1 MFLNTVLYA
10 VLHFL
15 VDLVC
20 AWAMFSFYIE
30 GNYENLLIYNFCAF
44 ALQMP
49 FGTLLDLLKD
59 RMRRLPATVAA
70 LGAMITVVGSLMHP
84 AVLGIGNALFH
95 VGGGVDVMEE
105 DIMTHK
111 KGKALGLFVAPG
123 AIGLYVG
130 TLISKG
136 FQNMTVPICSA
147 LCMAVLLYLLFRFGN
162 EPKRQ
167 MQEAE
172 APGWGNGIPI
182 FCCFLVV
189 VLRSWVGLAVSFQ
202 WKAFASFAALAV
214 FAAAAGKFCGGLLAA
229 RFGIRS
235 TAAVSLLLAAVC
247 YLAADIPMFGIAA
260 VFLFNMSMPLTL
272 WLVGKM
278 LPHLA
283 GFSFGLLTFGLFL
296 GFLPVYAQVQVPISG
311 AITGALGSVISC
323 VLLIIGGKA
332 AKYDEIPA

>member
-1 MFLNTVLYA
+1 MFLNTLLYA
-10 VLHFL
+10 ALHFW
-15 VDLVC
+15 VDFVC

-70 LGAMITVVGSLMHP
+70 FGAIITVVASLISP
-84 AVLGIGNALFH
+84 AILGVGNALFH

-105 DIMTHK
+105 DLVTHK
-111 KGKALGLFVAPG
+111 KGKNLGLFVAPG
-123 AIGLYVG
+123 AIGVYVG
-130 TLISKG
+130 TLLSRDI
-136 FQNMTVPICSA
+136 QNMTLLICSA
-147 LCMAVLLYLLFRFGN
+147 LCMIVLLYLLLRFGN
-162 EPKRQ
+162 EPGRPEQ
-167 MQEAE
+167 DAE
-172 APGWGNGIPI
+172 TPERRIAIPVL
-182 FCCFLVV
+182 CCFLVV
-189 VLRSWVGLAVSFQ
+189 VLRSWVGLAVSFH
-202 WKAFASFAALAV
+202 WKAVASFATLAV
-214 FAAAAGKFCGGLLAA
+214 FAAAGGKFCGGLLAA

-247 YLAADIPMFGIAA
+247 YLMADVPMFGIGA

-272 WLVGKM
+272 LLVGNI
-278 LPHLA
+278 LPHLT

-296 GFLPVYAQVQVPISG
+296 GFLPVYAQVQVPIAG
-311 AITGALGSVISC
+311 TIMGALGSVISC
-323 VLLIIGGKA
+323 ILLMIGGGT